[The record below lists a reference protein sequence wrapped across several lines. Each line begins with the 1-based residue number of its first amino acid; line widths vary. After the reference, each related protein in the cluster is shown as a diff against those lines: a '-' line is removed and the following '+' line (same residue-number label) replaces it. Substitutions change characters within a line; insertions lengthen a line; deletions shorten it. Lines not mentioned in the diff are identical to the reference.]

1 MGSCGDG
8 SCLGCLARLRVGEA
22 FTLGKLMEPG
32 ERAPPGNVGDC
43 DTLGKLMPASI
54 ERASRRSVDGLAGVG
69 GSRLRWAGRLC
80 ADAAG
85 LGDRDRWASWLRP

>member
-1 MGSCGDG
+1 M
-8 SCLGCLARLRVGEA
+8 ARLCVGDA

-32 ERAPPGNVGDC
+32 ERAPGNVGDC
-43 DTLGKLMPASI
+43 DTLGKLMPVSI

-69 GSRLRWAGRLC
+69 GSRRRCAGRLC

-85 LGDRDRWASWLRP
+85 LGDRERWTSWLRP